1 MYRLTLLGG
10 VLLDGPDGP
19 VEGPA
24 SQQRRLAL
32 LALLGSAGDR
42 GRSRDQLIG
51 LLWPDSDPGEARP
64 NLSHSLYALRKT
76 LGQDAVRTAGEY
88 VRLSS
93 SHVAVD
99 SRLFRDAVQG
109 GEPERAAGLYAGPF
123 MDGFFIDGSPE
134 FERWV
139 DAERRELEAEYE
151 RCLGTLASEAE
162 AAEDHAAAAGW
173 WRRLV
178 AQDRYDSAAVVSL
191 MNALAAAGDPANAVQ
206 FAEDHIRL
214 LDEEFGM
221 GPPAPVLDKIGELR
235 TAAAPVRLSPRR
247 DRPAGETGVTEVER
261 APIRADTL
269 RPRTVLVM
277 AAIVAVLAAVWAA
290 TSRPESVV
298 EYIPNAVMVGE
309 VENLTG
315 DSTLDP
321 TGRYAAY
328 MLEGGLASIDE
339 VRVVRA
345 QDAAGIRED
354 IEELS
359 DLAGV
364 DLVRE
369 IARHTRAGL
378 MVESSFIRQ
387 GDTLRLEARL
397 MAPSTGEV
405 LEGLRASTSV
415 HDPEPGLGALAER
428 VMIAVATRLQLG
440 EQYAPSYGRGT
451 SYQAWQEVDAAR
463 EMWLAR
469 GREREAFGLLKRALE
484 IDSTFDAARGL
495 AAIWHL
501 NFGEFQQTAAMAAEL
516 ERRLPYIAPRQRWQL
531 AAAKAVLLQDRA
543 ALVDAFQDWATR
555 LPNASRLL
563 HLASMQNVAQ
573 RPRACLGTLDRV
585 NLEGSRYFQSSWKW
599 LLYAECHR
607 ALGDHANSLDQ
618 IRAGRERFPDRRN
631 LVVPEVQALA
641 GVGRSAEAETL
652 IDEYLASPAAG
663 ETFEHER
670 VFTMLVAGALT
681 MRAAGDTLAAE
692 RTLGR
697 AVNWYRTRSTG
708 DSASA
713 ADRWYLARAL
723 YAAGRWEEAREA
735 FDALTVEELAG
746 HHEILSHNVD
756 VSLLGYRAVLSARL
770 GMRERADSLDAQ
782 LAGLRRPHLWGHA
795 TYWRAAIAAA
805 KGDPA
810 QATDL
815 LGQAM
820 SEGLFATPWGTEYP
834 KWEYP
839 IDPDFGPLM
848 KYEPLRE
855 LVSPRG

>member
-1 MYRLTLLGG
+1 
-10 VLLDGPDGP
+10 
-19 VEGPA
+19 
-24 SQQRRLAL
+24 
-32 LALLGSAGDR
+32 
-42 GRSRDQLIG
+42 
-51 LLWPDSDPGEARP
+51 
-64 NLSHSLYALRKT
+64 
-76 LGQDAVRTAGEY
+76 
-88 VRLSS
+88 
-93 SHVAVD
+93 
-99 SRLFRDAVQG
+99 
-109 GEPERAAGLYAGPF
+109 
-123 MDGFFIDGSPE
+123 
-134 FERWV
+134 V

-235 TAAAPVRLSPRR
+235 AAAAPVHVPPRR
-247 DRPAGETGVTEVER
+247 DRPARGIGVIEVER

-269 RPRTVLVM
+269 RPRTALAM
-277 AAIVAVLAAVWAA
+277 AAVVAVLAAAWAA

-315 DSTLDP
+315 DSTLGP

-328 MLEGGLASIDE
+328 LLEGGLASLDE

-345 QDAAGIRED
+345 EDAAGIRED

-369 IARHTRAGL
+369 MARHTRAGL

-387 GDTLRLEARL
+387 DDTLRLEARL
-397 MAPSTGEV
+397 VAPSTGEV
-405 LEGLRASTSV
+405 LEGFRASTSV
-415 HDPEPGLGALAER
+415 HDPESGLQVLAER
-428 VMIAVATRLQLG
+428 VMVAVATRLQLG
-440 EQYAPSYGRGT
+440 EQYARSYGRGT
-451 SYQAWQEVDAAR
+451 SFRAWQEVDAAR
-463 EMWLAR
+463 EMWLER
-469 GREREAFGLLKRALE
+469 GREREAFALLKRALVV
-484 IDSTFDAARGL
+484 DSTFDAARGL

-501 NFGEFQQTAAMAAEL
+501 NFGEFEEAAAMAVDL
-516 ERRLPYIAPRQRWQL
+516 ERRLPFLGPRQRWQL
-531 AAAKAVLLQDRA
+531 AAAKAVLRQDRA

-563 HLASMQNVAQ
+563 HLASIQRVAQ
-573 RPRACLGTLDRV
+573 RPRACIETLDRV
-585 NLEGSRYFQSSWKW
+585 DLEGSRYFRSAWKW

-607 ALGDHANSLDQ
+607 FLGDYDRSLEQ
-618 IRAGRERFPDRRN
+618 IRAGRERFPERRN
-631 LVVPEVQALA
+631 LVVPEVKALA
-641 GVGRSAEAETL
+641 GIGRSADAEAL
-652 IDEYLASPAAG
+652 IDQYLASPAAG

-670 VFTMLVAGALT
+670 VFAMLVDGALT
-681 MRAAGDTLAAE
+681 MRAAGDPLAAE

-713 ADRWYLARAL
+713 ADRWYLARSL

-735 FDALTVEELAG
+735 FDALTVEDLAG
-746 HHEILSHNVD
+746 HHEIRSHNVD
-756 VSLLGYRAVLSARL
+756 VSLLGYRAALSARL
-770 GMRERADSLDAQ
+770 GDRDEADALDAR
-782 LAGLRRPHLWGHA
+782 LASLRRPHLWGHA

-805 KGDPA
+805 RGDPER
-810 QATDL
+810 ATEL
-815 LGQAM
+815 LDQSI

-839 IDPDFGPLM
+839 VDPDFGPLM
-848 KYEPLRE
+848 QHEPLRA